1 MNLVPSQQ
9 HTDTAIHK
17 IKNPISQKIETKP
30 EEIEKIFR
38 EYYQKLYSQ
47 DETVNKRYI
56 RNFLY
61 SLDLP
66 SIGKIQNKTITKEIS
81 LEELNKAL
89 GKMKTNK
96 TPGGDGFPAEWYRK
110 FRDNLNPILLR
121 SFNWTIKEGRIPPI
135 LERGHCVFDSQGGER

>member
-1 MNLVPSQQ
+1 M
-9 HTDTAIHK
+9 
-17 IKNPISQKIETKP
+17 
-30 EEIEKIFR
+30 
-38 EYYQKLYSQ
+38 
-47 DETVNKRYI
+47 NKRYI

-66 SIGKIQNKTITKEIS
+66 SIGKIQNKTTTKEIS

-110 FRDNLNPILLR
+110 FRDNLNLILLR
-121 SFNWTIKEGRIPPI
+121 SFNWTIKEGRIPPSWKEAIVSLIPKEGKDRDDCVNYRPISI
-135 LERGHCVFDSQGGER
+135 LNVDYKLYTSVIAKRLLQN